1 MEFMIISGHISV
13 FLSSCFYFSLSV
25 PFLKVLRCK
34 MNFEYTPIYLVSTI
48 YIDCF
53 SWYIYGLKILS
64 EQIMLANKIGICST
78 LALIAIYFGFELRKY
93 TVDTILNIIILVMG
107 TLVMQKGL
115 DTIVED
121 FQVVGKICF
130 VTKLITFY
138 EPMLLLYQVFKEK
151 NIEIISTRNT
161 FLYCITSLAWVL
173 FGKST
178 KDIYVTLAN
187 LCSFLLCLIQ
197 LYIIFYFKRKYS
209 SYNKPTKTIG
219 IESSQNEEPK
229 KEENT
234 TMNYDMEKE
243 EKSKEKPV
251 KIVTKIEN
259 Q

>member
-1 MEFMIISGHISV
+1 
-13 FLSSCFYFSLSV
+13 
-25 PFLKVLRCK
+25 

-130 VTKLITFY
+130 VTKLINF
-138 EPMLLLYQVFKEK
+138 M
-151 NIEIISTRNT
+151 
-161 FLYCITSLAWVL
+161 
-173 FGKST
+173 
-178 KDIYVTLAN
+178 N
-187 LCSFLLCLIQ
+187 LCFFYIKFLKKKILKLFLQEILSF
-197 LYIIFYFKRKYS
+197 
-209 SYNKPTKTIG
+209 
-219 IESSQNEEPK
+219 
-229 KEENT
+229 
-234 TMNYDMEKE
+234 
-243 EKSKEKPV
+243 
-251 KIVTKIEN
+251 IV
-259 Q
+259 